1 MNRIAFFLLS
11 LSLSILL
18 GCAGDSGTN
27 TTTQEEGG
35 DFVYKTEQF
44 ADLKILRYKV
54 PGFEILPLQQKKLLY
69 FLSEAALSGRDI
81 IWDQNFKY
89 NLTIRRTLEAIVKSA
104 KADESGDYAKFME
117 YTKRVW
123 FSNGIHHHYGN
134 EKIMPEFSAE
144 YFAGL
149 VNQAD
154 PASLP
159 LMDGE
164 SVETFIAR
172 ITPIMFDPAIAA
184 KKVNLS
190 QDVDNV
196 ENSAV
201 NFYEGVSAAE
211 VEAYYNA
218 MTNES
223 DTTPISYGLNTKVVK
238 ENGKVTEK
246 TWKVGGMYSD
256 AIEKVVFWL
265 EKAIA
270 VAEDPAQKKSLELL
284 VKYYKTGDLKVFDEY
299 SIAWVADTTSDI
311 DVINGFIEV
320 YNDPKGY
327 KGSFESVVSIRD
339 PEATKRIDAIGK
351 EAQYFED
358 NSPLMESHKKKNVK
372 GISARVINVVMES
385 GDAAPST
392 PIGIN
397 LPNANWI
404 RAAHGSKSVNLA
416 NIVSA
421 YDEASKG
428 SGFLKEFA
436 YSEEEIENARKYGSY
451 ADILHTDMH
460 EVIGHAS
467 GKIEPG
473 VGTPKETLRGYAS
486 TLEEGRADLVAL
498 YYIYDQKLIDMGLM
512 ESMEVGKTAYDDY
525 ILNGMMTQL
534 TRLKLGDNIEEA
546 HMRNRAWISHWAFEK
561 GQPDNVIE
569 KVTRDG
575 KTYFKINDYDKLH
588 DIFGQLLREVQRI
601 KSQGD
606 FEAAKALVE
615 NYGVKVDPVLHA
627 EVLERYKSLKSAP
640 YSGFIQPKLVP
651 VMNGDEITDVL
662 IEYPSDF
669 TEQMLYY
676 GDRYSF
682 LPNIN

>member
-1 MNRIAFFLLS
+1 MNRITCYLLS
-11 LSLSILL
+11 LSMAIML
-18 GCAGDSGTN
+18 GCAGDSGT
-27 TTTQEEGG
+27 TTPTEESSEA
-35 DFVYKTEQF
+35 FVYKTEQF
-44 ADLKILRYKV
+44 ADIKILRYQV

-89 NLTIRRTLEAIVKSA
+89 NLTIRRTLEAVVKTA
-104 KADESGDYAKFME
+104 KADESGDYAKFLE

-149 VNQAD
+149 VTQTD

-159 LMDGE
+159 LVDGE
-164 SVETFIAR
+164 SVEAFLAR
-172 ITPIMFDPAIAA
+172 ITPIMFDPNVAA
-184 KKVNLS
+184 KKVNLNA
-190 QDVDNV
+190 DVDIV
-196 ENSAV
+196 KNSAV
-201 NFYEGVSAAE
+201 NFYEGVSEAE
-211 VEAYYNA
+211 VDAYYN
-218 MTNES
+218 TIIDKTS
-223 DTTPISYGLNTKVVK
+223 TTPISYGLNTKVVK
-238 ENGKVTEK
+238 ENGKVVEK
-246 TWKVGGMYSD
+246 TWKVGGMYTE
-256 AIEKVVFWL
+256 AIEKVVYWL
-265 EKAIA
+265 EKAIT
-270 VAEDPAQKKSLELL
+270 VADDPAQKKSLELL
-284 VKYYKTGDLKVFDEY
+284 VEYYKTGDLKVFDDY

-339 PEATKRIDAIGK
+339 PEATKRIEAIGK

-358 NSPLMESHKKKNVK
+358 NSPLMENHKKKNVK

-436 YSEEEIENARKYGSY
+436 YSEEEIENAAKYGSY

-467 GKIEPG
+467 GQIEPG
-473 VGTPKETLRGYAS
+473 VGTPKETLRSYAS

-498 YYIYDQKLIDMGLM
+498 YYIYDQKLVEMGLM
-512 ESMEVGKTAYDDY
+512 ESIEVGKTAYDDY

-569 KVTRDG
+569 KVTREG
-575 KTYFKINDYDKLH
+575 KTYFKVNDHQKLR

-606 FEAAKALVE
+606 YEAAKALVE

-651 VMNGDEITDVL
+651 VMNGEDITDVL
-662 IEYPSDF
+662 IEYPTDF
-669 TEQMLYY
+669 KEQMLYFAEK
-676 GDRYSF
+676 YSF
-682 LPNIN
+682 LPHVN